1 MSTPTTFRARPRLA
15 VAAALLLSAAPVAM
29 PSASATATTWQ
40 APRIQ
45 RIIGASSL
53 PGVSA
58 WGLAYDPATTELLV
72 GDYVANQVRRFSLSG
87 AYLGDFVNPKGNVG
101 GTGSALAVDP
111 RDGSSYLAVTGDG
124 KTSRDVRKYDERGTF
139 LFDFDLPGSV
149 TWLTVD
155 AHGNLWTP
163 EAFGG
168 TRIHEWTVDDAT
180 RTVTSVQTFGT
191 AGPGP
196 GQLGRLNGIAV
207 DAGGNVYVVDAGNGC
222 VHVFAPNGSWRFD
235 IGNKALFPGDMR
247 GIAVNDALGRMY
259 VANSQVG
266 TIEMFDLNGTHV
278 STFGSL
284 GDGAG
289 QFGDGARELTITP
302 NGHVWAADYADRRV
316 EEFTATGGFVGDFP
330 EPPEPPDPAG
340 FASPHGVAVD
350 PSTGDVLVADN
361 WNQRVQRFAP
371 DGTLLQTFGRRGSF
385 LPDGMNYPRSIA
397 IDARRRRQPTRSAPT
412 PTST

>member
-1 MSTPTTFRARPRLA
+1 GRCRAVRAAVTFARAPGGPPVSTPTTFRARPRLA

-155 AHGNLWTP
+155 AH
-163 EAFGG
+163 
-168 TRIHEWTVDDAT
+168 
-180 RTVTSVQTFGT
+180 
-191 AGPGP
+191 
-196 GQLGRLNGIAV
+196 
-207 DAGGNVYVVDAGNGC
+207 
-222 VHVFAPNGSWRFD
+222 
-235 IGNKALFPGDMR
+235 
-247 GIAVNDALGRMY
+247 
-259 VANSQVG
+259 
-266 TIEMFDLNGTHV
+266 
-278 STFGSL
+278 
-284 GDGAG
+284 
-289 QFGDGARELTITP
+289 
-302 NGHVWAADYADRRV
+302 
-316 EEFTATGGFVGDFP
+316 
-330 EPPEPPDPAG
+330 
-340 FASPHGVAVD
+340 
-350 PSTGDVLVADN
+350 
-361 WNQRVQRFAP
+361 
-371 DGTLLQTFGRRGSF
+371 
-385 LPDGMNYPRSIA
+385 
-397 IDARRRRQPTRSAPT
+397 
-412 PTST
+412 